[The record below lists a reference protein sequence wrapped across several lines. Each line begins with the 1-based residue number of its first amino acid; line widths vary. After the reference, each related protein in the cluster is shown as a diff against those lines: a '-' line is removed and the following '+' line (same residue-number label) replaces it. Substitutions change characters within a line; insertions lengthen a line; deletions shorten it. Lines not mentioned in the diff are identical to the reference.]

1 LFGLPLCRGET
12 YLSRVIAELEHAV
25 RSIVGIV
32 LALLLGALNAIAA
45 ELPDL
50 RAARSLVAEAAL
62 ILRLDA
68 QHRLTATYAAQAQN
82 MVDEQ
87 LQSKLK
93 SLASESPEAE
103 LIRAALAA
111 LKARDLR
118 RLEQAQQQLTR
129 LVDMRE

>member
-1 LFGLPLCRGET
+1 M
-12 YLSRVIAELEHAV
+12 

-68 QHRLTATYAAQAQN
+68 QHRLTAVYAAQAQN

-93 SLASESPEAE
+93 SLAPEARE
-103 LIRAALAA
+103 AEMIRAALAA

-118 RLEQAQQQLTR
+118 RLDQAQQQLTR

>member
-1 LFGLPLCRGET
+1 
-12 YLSRVIAELEHAV
+12 LEHAV

-68 QHRLTATYAAQAQN
+68 QHRLTAVYAAQAQN

-87 LQSKLK
+87 LRSKLK
-93 SLASESPEAE
+93 SLAHESRETE

-118 RLEQAQQQLTR
+118 RLDQAQQQLTR